1 MKKEHVHLSDS
12 DRTYLENLVK
22 KGGVPTRTYKRAIAL
37 LELDRGRTFT
47 DAAETVGVVIQNH
60 GSGLQ
65 RCAGRVWA
73 LVAAP
78 VGRQGG

>member
-1 MKKEHVHLSDS
+1 MKKAHVTLNDS

-47 DAAETVGVVIQNH
+47 AVAETVGVVIQTV
-60 GSGLQ
+60 SI
-65 RCAGRVWA
+65 WA
-73 LVAAP
+73 NKGKDPNLSTI
-78 VGRQGG
+78 QK